1 MTSRQNRWRS
11 EWEIPPGQFVL
22 DALDELGVDERELA
36 GDLGMNQA
44 QFKAL
49 INGDTAVTDEIA
61 HTLASVTGRPAE
73 TWLRLQLEYDRAIA
87 RNRMQHETGADTFVY
102 RIDDEFGRPVEY
114 GIATN
119 LADIVTQDER
129 IGDELSL
136 DQITDRLHPDVAA
149 RKLAKLQRA
158 FRNRKERQAAETV
171 AKAQA
176 A

>member
-1 MTSRQNRWRS
+1 
-11 EWEIPPGQFVL
+11 
-22 DALDELGVDERELA
+22 
-36 GDLGMNQA
+36 MNQA

-61 HTLASVTGRPAE
+61 HTLALVTGRPAE

-102 RIDDEFGRPVEY
+102 RIDDEFGHPIEY
-114 GIATN
+114 GVATD

-158 FRNRKERQAAETV
+158 FRNRKQRQAAET
-171 AKAQA
+171 A
-176 A
+176 AARDGGRQRAGGLNANATLREGIPYVSQSRNLVRPSHSSRRDVG